1 MDDPDPG
8 LNVVPGLTVIVEEPL
23 HIIELLVYDNDEAL
37 NKMLFSAECK
47 NNPELWLAFWLIIR
61 LDEAWKVV

>member
-47 NNPELWLAFWLIIR
+47 NNPELWLAF
-61 LDEAWKVV
+61 